1 MKLNSLNDLLIHEL
15 QDLLSA
21 ETQIT
26 KALPKMAK
34 AASTPEL
41 RAAFEEHLAQTEN
54 QIKRLE
60 KAFSLLSSPA
70 KSKTCKGMQGLLEE
84 GEELLKTDAA
94 SAVLDAALISAAQ
107 RVEHYEIAAY
117 GTARHYARQLGFT
130 EVARLLEETL
140 DEEGQTD
147 QKLSRLAEQS
157 INPDAASAEVGG
169 ASR

>member
-1 MKLNSLNDLLIHEL
+1 MCLKLNSLHDLLIHEL

-41 RAAFEEHLAQTEN
+41 KAAFEEHLTQTEN

-60 KAFSLLSSPA
+60 EAFSLLSSPA
-70 KSKTCKGMQGLLEE
+70 KSKLCKGMQGLIEE
-84 GEELLKTDAA
+84 GEELLKTDGA
-94 SAVLDAALISAAQ
+94 SPVLDAGMIACAQ
-107 RVEHYEIAAY
+107 KIEHYEISGY
-117 GTARHYARQLGFT
+117 GTARHYARLLGFT
-130 EVARLLEETL
+130 EVARLLEQTL

-147 QKLSRLAEQS
+147 QKLTRLAEQF
-157 INPDAASAEVGG
+157 INPDAASTEVGG
-169 ASR
+169 R